1 MCLPSPGTPSHTLLA
16 KTSAD
21 APSAHWSASA
31 DTVEH
36 RDSHVHRCDRADS
49 QGSPATYTGADS
61 EGLQG
66 TLTSADS
73 RTRKHVDE
81 CGLVRLASHVDENVL
96 MFLHRCFPNFPVVL
110 HASTSL
116 TSLWRPTMRLKGSLP
131 RLSHGRKQQNCG
143 FRRAGKIDL
152 RIRFHLHVEDVRPG
166 QGASLSSELGVL
178 RERCAWAGCALRWV
192 RVWCAPTNVLP
203 LGGLTTEN
211 LSISH
216 LFGRSC

>member
-1 MCLPSPGTPSHTLLA
+1 MHQPQHLEDG
-16 KTSAD
+16 KTGACGLCELR
-21 APSAHWSASA
+21 APCAWAVFFFFAMS
-31 DTVEH
+31 
-36 RDSHVHRCDRADS
+36 S
-49 QGSPATYTGADS
+49 QGKNSVRRGRCGVPAIPWNT
-61 EGLQG
+61 
-66 TLTSADS
+66 
-73 RTRKHVDE
+73 
-81 CGLVRLASHVDENVL
+81 
-96 MFLHRCFPNFPVVL
+96 
-110 HASTSL
+110 
-116 TSLWRPTMRLKGSLP
+116 LP

-152 RIRFHLHVEDVRPG
+152 RIRFHLHVQDVRPG

-192 RVWCAPTNVLP
+192 RVRSAPTNVLP